1 MNCKRS
7 KGSNQLVSS
16 ITHSWPRQVREGP
29 MSIGEEMSIDMIELH
44 AQLTLALQVGDYSDS
59 VNS

>member
-1 MNCKRS
+1 
-7 KGSNQLVSS
+7 
-16 ITHSWPRQVREGP
+16 VREGP